1 MDIKKSMKLRLQS
14 TFLFV
19 LACWATSMATA
30 WAGPQKD
37 SDVLAKGDGFVVTRQ
52 DVKAL
57 TKTIPSHLRIPYDE
71 QVRVLVNRKLLVLE
85 AGREGLDKQK
95 SVQISVNQ
103 AAEDALAKIYEKY
116 YLAKKLQVSQDIA
129 ESYYLA
135 HLDEFTEPEQI
146 RLARLIVKD
155 EALSHDLYE
164 RLGKGADFKELVDKY
179 STDPTRQSKGG
190 EMGWIDLSRLL
201 PEFKEVV
208 SGLKVGQ
215 MSQPVERNGYHYIF
229 LVQEIRSEKVK
240 PLDEVRDD
248 LAKKLVNLKKRDAL
262 ESLTAELR
270 KRYHVKIALV
280 GEPGKSGAGKKK

>member
-1 MDIKKSMKLRLQS
+1 MDIKKSMKLRLLS
-14 TFLFV
+14 IFLLV
-19 LACWATSMATA
+19 MACWATSMATA

-37 SDVLAKGDGFVVTRQ
+37 SDVLARGDGFVVTRQ

-57 TKTIPSHLRIPYDE
+57 AKTIPSHLRIPFDE

-95 SVQISVNQ
+95 SVQISVSQ
-103 AAEDALAKIYEKY
+103 AAEEALAKIYEKH
-116 YLAKKLQVSQDIA
+116 YLEKNVRVSQDIA

-135 HLDEFTEPEQI
+135 HLDEFAEPGRI

-155 EALSHDLYE
+155 KALSHDLYE
-164 RLGKGADFKELVDKY
+164 RLGKGADFKELVAKY
-179 STDPTRQSKGG
+179 STDPARQGKSG

-208 SGLKVGQ
+208 SGLKAGQ
-215 MSQPVERNGYHYIF
+215 MSQPAERNGYHYIF

-248 LAKKLVNLKKRDAL
+248 LAKKLVSLKKRDAL

-270 KRYHVKIALV
+270 KLYHVETAQGKP
-280 GEPGKSGAGKKK
+280 EKSGAGKKK

>member
-1 MDIKKSMKLRLQS
+1 
-14 TFLFV
+14 
-19 LACWATSMATA
+19 MATA

-37 SDVLAKGDGFVVTRQ
+37 SDVLARGDGFVVTRQ

-57 TKTIPSHLRIPYDE
+57 AETIPSHLRIPFDE
-71 QVRVLVNRKLLVLE
+71 QMRVLVNRKLLVLE
-85 AGREGLDKQK
+85 AGREDLDKQK
-95 SVQISVNQ
+95 SVQIRVNQ
-103 AAEDALAKIYEKY
+103 AAEEALAKIYEKY
-116 YLAKKLQVSQDIA
+116 YLAKNVRVSQDIA

-135 HLDEFTEPEQI
+135 HLDEFTEPGQI

-179 STDPTRQSKGG
+179 STDPARQSEGG
-190 EMGWIDLSRLL
+190 EMGWIDPSTRLF

-208 SGLKVGQ
+208 SGLKASQV
-215 MSQPVERNGYHYIF
+215 SQPVERNGYHYIF

-262 ESLTAELR
+262 ELLTAELR
-270 KRYHVKIALV
+270 KYYHVETAQGK
-280 GEPGKSGAGKKK
+280 PGKSGAGKKK